1 MNHWRIMSS
10 ILLVD
15 DDDSLRR
22 VLSFQLEE
30 AGYDVTAVPSAE
42 AAVEKIG
49 KERRPFDLVVTDL
62 AMAGMDGIELLRRVK
77 GEVPGTEVIV
87 ITAFGTVESAV
98 SAMKAG
104 AFDYVTKPVSRDE
117 LLLTVDKAL
126 RMRRLASENVNLR
139 AELASREGFGSLV
152 GRSPGVREAIATAV
166 KVAATDATVLLLG
179 ESGTGKELMARGI
192 HAGSPQAGGPFVA
205 INCAA
210 IPEGLVESEMF
221 GHVRGAFTGAVR
233 DRAGKFEEAHGGTL
247 FLDEIGDLK
256 PDLQAKLLRVSETRV
271 VERVGGGKP
280 VAVDVRLIAATHRD
294 LAEMI
299 RKGEFRE
306 DLYYRL
312 SVVSIPIPPL
322 REREEDIP
330 LLVDHFVRKFNR
342 EERVSVDADVLALF
356 KRHVWPGNVR
366 ELENVIERASILRA
380 GTRITRAD
388 LPPGFGEA
396 VAVETLYP
404 GGLPDGSLSLDRL
417 ERELIERV
425 LRRFGGNQSRTAR
438 YLGISRPTLI
448 YRMKKYGL
456 REEEEER

>member
-1 MNHWRIMSS
+1 
-10 ILLVD
+10 
-15 DDDSLRR
+15 
-22 VLSFQLEE
+22 
-30 AGYDVTAVPSAE
+30 
-42 AAVEKIG
+42 
-49 KERRPFDLVVTDL
+49 
-62 AMAGMDGIELLRRVK
+62 
-77 GEVPGTEVIV
+77 
-87 ITAFGTVESAV
+87 
-98 SAMKAG
+98 MKAG

-166 KVAATDATVLLLG
+166 KVAATDATVLPGRKRDG
-179 ESGTGKELMARGI
+179 EGAHGAGI

-306 DLYYRL
+306 DSTTASRSCRSRSRRSAKGRRTFPSSSITSFGSSTGRRGSRWTRTFWPSSSATPGPETSASWRTSSSGPPFSERGRESRGRIFLP
-312 SVVSIPIPPL
+312 VSARRSPSRP
-322 REREEDIP
+322 
-330 LLVDHFVRKFNR
+330 
-342 EERVSVDADVLALF
+342 ST
-356 KRHVWPGNVR
+356 
-366 ELENVIERASILRA
+366 RA
-380 GTRITRAD
+380 GFRTGRSRST
-388 LPPGFGEA
+388 GWS
-396 VAVETLYP
+396 
-404 GGLPDGSLSLDRL
+404 GS
-417 ERELIERV
+417 
-425 LRRFGGNQSRTAR
+425 
-438 YLGISRPTLI
+438 
-448 YRMKKYGL
+448 
-456 REEEEER
+456 

>member
-1 MNHWRIMSS
+1 MSS

-22 VLSFQLEE
+22 VLGFQLEE
-30 AGYDVTAVPSAE
+30 AGYDVTAVSSAE

-49 KERRPFDLVVTDL
+49 KEGRPFDLVLTDL

-77 GEVPGTEVIV
+77 GESPGTEVIV

-152 GRSPGVREAIATAV
+152 GRSSGVREAVTTAV

-179 ESGTGKELMARGI
+179 ESGTGKDLMARGI
-192 HAGSPQAGGPFVA
+192 HAGSPRAGGPFVA

-256 PDLQAKLLRVSETRV
+256 PDLQAKLLRVIETRV

-299 RKGEFRE
+299 RKGTFRE

-322 REREEDIP
+322 REREEDLP
-330 LLVDHFVRKFNR
+330 RLVDHFVRKFNR
-342 EERVSVDADVLALF
+342 EERVSVNADVLALL
-356 KRHVWPGNVR
+356 KRHAWPGNVR

-380 GTRITRAD
+380 GPSITRAE

-396 VAVETLYP
+396 VAVEILYP
-404 GGLPDGSLSLDRL
+404 GGLPEGSLSLERL
-417 ERELIERV
+417 ERELIERA
-425 LRRFGGNQSRTAR
+425 LRRFGGNQSRAAR

-456 REEEEER
+456 REEGGEV